1 MNSTASSWTSWRDF
15 GQAHPMTS
23 WRATLGLS
31 LLCVAV
37 SLPILLLYLL
47 LRWTQRVGQCS
58 NMRSMMAAFS
68 TAPARK

>member
-1 MNSTASSWTSWRDF
+1 
-15 GQAHPMTS
+15 MTP

-47 LRWTQRVGQCS
+47 LR
-58 NMRSMMAAFS
+58 
-68 TAPARK
+68 